1 MKLRTSERI
10 IRAEW
15 SQVIEC
21 APGRRAGRTRRG
33 YFKKATPC
41 RGAASRRRTRCHAR
55 GFARARTHGRAIAS
69 PRLALSPTGA
79 PPNPGDNFGF
89 FGPMRACRLEEH
101 ALYMLSACSEEE
113 FTPGPYPD
121 LMEPTRDGPV
131 FGPTIGPCAFMGWLV
146 FFVSLGFGLHGL
158 RLGIGYAERF
168 FPGSGLLLW
177 LCAQMQIYTSYT

>member
-1 MKLRTSERI
+1 VQLRTSERI

-101 ALYMLSACSEEE
+101 ALYMLSASSQHAQKKNLHQAL
-113 FTPGPYPD
+113 TPILWSRRATDPY
-121 LMEPTRDGPV
+121 
-131 FGPTIGPCAFMGWLV
+131 LV
-146 FFVSLGFGLHGL
+146 
-158 RLGIGYAERF
+158 RR
-168 FPGSGLLLW
+168 
-177 LCAQMQIYTSYT
+177 

>member
-1 MKLRTSERI
+1 MELSDRVRTG
-10 IRAEW
+10 
-15 SQVIEC
+15 
-21 APGRRAGRTRRG
+21 PAGRTHPAISKRRRHIEALQAAAARAATPEGSLARAPTDARSHRRG
-33 YFKKATPC
+33 LLYLRLGP
-41 RGAASRRRTRCHAR
+41 RPTRV
-55 GFARARTHGRAIAS
+55 
-69 PRLALSPTGA
+69 
-79 PPNPGDNFGF
+79 PGDNFGF

>member
-1 MKLRTSERI
+1 MQLRTSERI

-89 FGPMRACRLEEH
+89 FGPMRAGSRSMLSTCSLH
-101 ALYMLSACSEEE
+101 ALSMLRRRI
-113 FTPGPYPD
+113 Y
-121 LMEPTRDGPV
+121 TRPLPRSYGADARRTRIWSDDRALCFHGLAGL
-131 FGPTIGPCAFMGWLV
+131 FCQ
-146 FFVSLGFGLHGL
+146 FGLWPA
-158 RLGIGYAERF
+158 R
-168 FPGSGLLLW
+168 S
-177 LCAQMQIYTSYT
+177 

>member
-1 MKLRTSERI
+1 MQLRTSERI

-89 FGPMRACRLEEH
+89 FGPMRAGSRSMLSPLPLN
-101 ALYMLSACSEEE
+101 ALYMLARSTCSQHAQKKNLHQAL
-113 FTPGPYPD
+113 TPILWSRRATDPH
-121 LMEPTRDGPV
+121 
-131 FGPTIGPCAFMGWLV
+131 TIWSDDRVLCFHGWSFLSQ
-146 FFVSLGFGLHGL
+146 F
-158 RLGIGYAERF
+158 
-168 FPGSGLLLW
+168 LLP
-177 LCAQMQIYTSYT
+177 ARS